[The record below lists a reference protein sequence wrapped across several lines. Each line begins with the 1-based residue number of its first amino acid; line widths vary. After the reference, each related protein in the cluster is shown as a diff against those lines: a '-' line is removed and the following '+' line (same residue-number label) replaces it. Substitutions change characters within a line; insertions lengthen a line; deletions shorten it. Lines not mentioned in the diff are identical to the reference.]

1 MAMVSNAA
9 EWVVGTAELSHET
22 RAEIRRQFIG
32 RLSSAGSPLVGE
44 TSLRLLLSRQVDLLL
59 RDLGRGAPA
68 DGGRRTRPSEESLRG
83 AAEFSRRRACL
94 EIHPTETV
102 RAAGLF
108 YELALPVL
116 LRERPAGAASPEA
129 ALEVALDLHDAVM
142 TQIALGCVGYI
153 TFLREKI
160 HSSHR
165 DERRRIAR
173 DLHDRV
179 SHEILVA
186 LLSTE
191 LCDGALERDPELART
206 RLKSTEHA
214 LREALQVISELSGE
228 LRDSTSGTDLERSL
242 GQFLESAIP
251 EDVEVDFATT
261 GDVGAL
267 PTPVTEELYY
277 MLREAVR
284 NALRHSAPR
293 RIRITLRVSELLVQ
307 ALVSDDGRGFDLST
321 VSRARHD
328 GLTSIRERSELLG
341 GSARIRST
349 VGGGTT
355 VGVSIPLVN
364 W

>member
-1 MAMVSNAA
+1 MSNAA
-9 EWVVGTAELSHET
+9 DWKT
-22 RAEIRRQFIG
+22 RA
-32 RLSSAGSPLVGE
+32 RLSPAARADVADQFFQRLGSIGSPLVSE
-44 TSLRLLLSRQVDLLL
+44 ASLNALLARQVELLLH
-59 RDLGRGAPA
+59 DLGRGAA
-68 DGGRRTRPSEESLRG
+68 VGGGRRSQPSEESLRS
-83 AAEFSRRRACL
+83 AAEFSRRRASL

-108 YELALPVL
+108 YELTLPVL
-116 LRERPAGAASPEA
+116 IRESLADAATPDA
-129 ALEVALDLHDAVM
+129 VLELALDLHDAVM

-191 LCDGALERDPELART
+191 LCDGALTRDPELART
-206 RLKSTEHA
+206 RLKSTEQA

-228 LRDSTSGTDLERSL
+228 LRDSASDTDVERSL
-242 GQFLESAIP
+242 NQFLESAIP
-251 EDVEVDFATT
+251 DDVQVDFVVT
-261 GDVGAL
+261 GDIGGL
-267 PTPVTEELYY
+267 PAPVAEELYY
-277 MLREAVR
+277 MLREAIR
-284 NALRHSAPR
+284 NALRHSAPHC
-293 RIRITLRVSELLVQ
+293 IRITLRVSGLLVQ
-307 ALVSDDGRGFDLST
+307 ALVSDDGKGFDVQT
-321 VSRARHD
+321 ASRARHD

-341 GSARIRST
+341 GRARVHSA
-349 VGGGTT
+349 VGRGTT

>member
-1 MAMVSNAA
+1 MTMVSNAA
-9 EWVVGTAELSHET
+9 DWKTRAELSPAA
-22 RAEIRRQFIG
+22 RAEVAEQFFRRLG
-32 RLSSAGSPLVGE
+32 SVGSPLVSE
-44 TSLRLLLSRQVDLLL
+44 ASLSELLSRQVQLLL
-59 RDLGRGAPA
+59 NDLGRGDAT
-68 DGGRRTRPSEESLRG
+68 GNGRRSQPSEESLRG
-83 AAEFSRRRACL
+83 AAEFSRRRASL

-108 YELALPVL
+108 YELTLPVL
-116 LRERPAGAASPEA
+116 IRETLGEGATPDAV
-129 ALEVALDLHDAVM
+129 LDLALDLHDAVM

-191 LCDGALERDPELART
+191 LCDGVLTRDPELART
-206 RLKSTEHA
+206 RLKSTEQA

-228 LRDSTSGTDLERSL
+228 LRDSMTNTDLERSL
-242 GQFLESAIP
+242 KQFLESAIP
-251 EDVEVDFATT
+251 QDVRVDFAAT
-261 GDVGAL
+261 GDIGGL
-267 PTPVTEELYY
+267 PAPVAEELYY
-277 MLREAVR
+277 MLREAIR

-293 RIRITLRVSELLVQ
+293 HIRITLRVSGLLVR
-307 ALVSDDGRGFDLST
+307 ALVSDDGRGFDVRT
-321 VSRARHD
+321 ASRARHD

-341 GSARIRST
+341 GKARVHSA
-349 VGGGTT
+349 VGRGTT